1 MSKKQLSISE
11 LLKTRQ
17 LILDGAMGTMLPKVD
32 AVTEEEKVRQIHK
45 LYVEAGADLI
55 TTSTFTDNDLD
66 NIEEHTIRFA
76 QIAKD
81 VANEAERDVYVLGSM
96 GPATFSLTLQENSD
110 FSTLQQAYIR
120 QIKAFKQV
128 GVDALL
134 LETFFDTLN
143 IKAALT
149 AAAIV
154 APELECLLS
163 VTLEKSGRLLSGQTL
178 DALISTVMP
187 FNIISL
193 GLNCSF
199 GAKDMTPYLQELAEK
214 SPFYLSAYP
223 NAGLPNALGEYDET
237 PEDMARDLSDI
248 FPKLNI
254 IGGCCGTTPAHIEK
268 LFQMRED
275 NSFPVRIP
283 SVPEKRFILSG
294 LESLEANGFIA
305 IGERTNVAGSKKF
318 ARLIASAEYDEA
330 LQIARKQVEAG
341 AQVIDVCMDDAML
354 DAKQCM
360 SKFLYLMGTD
370 PAIAKVPVMIDSSH
384 WEVLAE
390 GLKHVQGKAIVNSIS
405 LKEGEE
411 VFLKRAEYIK
421 TYGAA
426 VVVMAFDEKGQA
438 DTYERRVE
446 ICTRAYKLLTEKAN
460 FPAEDIVFDPNVLT
474 IATGLK
480 EHDNYAVDF
489 IETVRYI
496 KENLP
501 YAKCSGGVS
510 NLSFAFRGN
519 NPLREAM
526 HSVFLYEA
534 QKVGLDMAIINPSTL
549 MDVSQ
554 IEAGLREKITDLIL
568 NKHQDAAEVLMDFVQ
583 KNGVSTSKKTE
594 EKSIELKTPEERL
607 VNALITA
614 DISTLKED
622 IDEVIKKYTPLEIVE
637 TILMKG
643 MNVVGERFASG
654 EMFLPQVVKTA
665 QTMKKAVEYLN
676 PYMKTE
682 VQSIISKPKVII
694 ATVKG
699 DVHDIGKNIVGV
711 VLSCNGYEVI
721 DLGVMTPKETIIE
734 AVKKENPCAL
744 CLSGLISPSL
754 AQMEDLAVELEK
766 IGSKI
771 PLIVGGATTSIKHT
785 AVKIDPLYSGLV
797 LHSNDASENVRLIN
811 SIRKEPKL
819 SLLYK
824 NNYSEIRENALRAM
838 PIVHENREMVDWSS
852 EKINT
857 PEVVNKVIV
866 SVPSLEELEEN
877 INWKAYFA
885 AWQVKNEWADKVKE
899 DLLALLK
906 ELKSNSGCAGEF
918 NYKAV
923 YKIVEAHSDE
933 SDNLYLSGKVLSLK
947 RENEKS
953 ASLVD
958 FVSPEKDYVGVFAA
972 TVNVEN
978 ILISLREQGR
988 EYDAMLLQLF
998 ADRLAEALSVWQYNK
1013 VKNEWGVENMIRPA
1027 VGYSTLPNHKLKRDL
1042 LEILENK
1049 INITLTETDAM
1060 IPVSS
1065 VCGLYISNSQAKYF

>member
-1 MSKKQLSISE
+1 MSISTI
-11 LLKTRQ
+11 LKQKQ

-32 AVTEEEKVRQIHK
+32 AETEEEKVRQIHK

-55 TTSTFTDNDLD
+55 STNTFTDNSLE
-66 NIEEHTIRFA
+66 NIEEHSTRFVK
-76 QIAKD
+76 IARE
-81 VANEAERDVYVLGSM
+81 VADEADRKVYVLGSV
-96 GPATFSLTLQENSD
+96 GPASYSLTLQENAS
-110 FSTLQQAYIR
+110 FTALQTAYKR
-120 QIKAFKQV
+120 QIKAMRDA
-128 GVDALL
+128 GVDALIF
-134 LETFFDTLN
+134 ETFFDTLN

-149 AAAIV
+149 AAAEV

-178 DALISTVMP
+178 DALIATVKP

-199 GAKDMTPYLQELAEK
+199 GAKDMTPYLNELAEK

-237 PEDMARDLSDI
+237 PEDMARDLSEI

-254 IGGCCGTTPAHIEK
+254 IGGCCGTTPAHIK
-268 LFQMRED
+268 RLVQMRD
-275 NSFPVRIP
+275 TNSNLVRLP
-283 SVPEKRFILSG
+283 LELDKKFLLSG
-294 LESLEANGFIA
+294 LEPLDTNEFIA
-305 IGERTNVAGSKKF
+305 VGERTNVAGSKKF
-318 ARLIASAEYDEA
+318 ARLIASSEYDEA
-330 LQIARKQVEAG
+330 LQIARKQVESG
-341 AQVIDVCMDDAML
+341 AMVIDVCMDDAML
-354 DAKQCM
+354 DAKECM

-370 PAIAKVPVMIDSSH
+370 PAIARVPVMIDSSH

-405 LKEGEE
+405 LKEGEDI
-411 VFLKRAEYIK
+411 FIQRAKYIK
-421 TYGAA
+421 SYGAA

-438 DTYERRVE
+438 DTYARRVE
-446 ICTRAYKLLTEKAN
+446 ICTRAYKLLTEKVG
-460 FPAEDIVFDPNVLT
+460 FPAEDIVFDPNILT

-480 EHDNYAVDF
+480 EHNNYAVDF

-496 KENLP
+496 KQNLP
-501 YAKCSGGVS
+501 FAKCSGGVS

-534 QKVGLDMAIINPSTL
+534 QKAGLDMAIINPSTL
-549 MDVSQ
+549 INVS
-554 IEAGLREKITDLIL
+554 ELDLSLREKITNLVL
-568 NKHQDAAEVLMDFVQ
+568 NKSDDAAELLMNFIQ
-583 KNGVSTSKKTE
+583 ENGVSKVEKLDNKQAETPKTA
-594 EKSIELKTPEERL
+594 EERL

-614 DISTLKED
+614 DISTLNSD
-622 IDEVIKKYTPLEIVE
+622 ITELVSKYTPLEIVE
-637 TILMKG
+637 NVLMKG
-643 MNVVGERFASG
+643 MNEVGERFATG
-654 EMFLPQVVKTA
+654 KMFLPQVVKTA
-665 QTMKKAVEYLN
+665 QTMKKAVEFLT
-676 PYMKTE
+676 PYMSSDSSLTM
-682 VQSIISKPKVII
+682 SKPKIVI
-694 ATVKG
+694 ATVQG

-734 AVKKENPCAL
+734 AVQKENPVAL

-754 AQMEDLAVELEK
+754 TKMEEVAVELEK
-766 IGSKI
+766 IGSKV

-785 AVKIDPLYSGLV
+785 AIKIDPLYSGVV
-797 LHSNDASENVRLIN
+797 LHSNDASENVRLVN
-811 SIRKEPKL
+811 SLRKEPKL
-819 SLLYK
+819 ALLYK
-824 NNYSEIRENALRAM
+824 NKYAEIREDSQRAM
-838 PIVHENREMVDWSS
+838 PIVHENRETVDWSV
-852 EKINT
+852 EPITT
-857 PEVVNKVIV
+857 PLVLEEVVV
-866 SVPSLEELEEN
+866 SVPSLEELEEC

-899 DLLALLK
+899 DLMTLLA
-906 ELKSNSGCAGEF
+906 ELKNTPNWSDNF
-918 NYKAV
+918 RYKAV
-923 YKIVEAHSDE
+923 YKMVEAHSDE
-933 SDNLYLSGKVLSLK
+933 LDNLYLASKILPLK

-953 ASLVD
+953 ACLTD
-958 FVSPEKDYVGVFAA
+958 FVSPDKDFVGIFAT
-972 TVNVEN
+972 TVNVEK

-1013 VKNEWGVENMIRPA
+1013 VKKEWNADNMIRPA
-1027 VGYSTLPNHKLKRDL
+1027 VGYSCLPNHNFKQDL

-1049 INITLTETDAM
+1049 IDITLTETGAM

-1065 VCGLYISNSQAKYF
+1065 VCGLYISNSKAKYF